1 MTSRDYYQLLGVQRG
16 ADQKVIRQAYRRL
29 AREHHPDV
37 NPGDTRAEQKFKE
50 INEAYEVLSDP
61 DSRQKYDRYGDQWKQ
76 ADQFGAGQRGGGFN
90 PHGRM
95 GNNFEFDLGG
105 LGSDDIFGGL
115 FGGGRRQPRKGEDIE
130 VKTSVTLEESYT
142 GTVRTVQKRNEQES
156 GGQSRRIEVVIPTGV
171 RDGARIRISGAGRG
185 GTSGGG
191 PGDMFVIVAIV
202 KHSRFERKGDDLHA
216 QIAVEMVDAVLGG
229 EVVIPTI
236 KGAELA
242 LKIPPESQNG
252 QVFRLVGQG
261 MPHGNDEYG
270 DLYAHLNVTLPM
282 NLSEREQKLF
292 QEMRDLRA
300 D

>member
-1 MTSRDYYQLLGVQRG
+1 MNRRDYYQLLGVQRG
-16 ADQKVIRQAYRRL
+16 SDQKVIRQAYRRL

-61 DSRQKYDRYGDQWKQ
+61 DSRQKYDQYGDQWKH
-76 ADQFGAGQRGGGFN
+76 ADQFGARQRGGGFN

-95 GNNFEFDLGG
+95 GNSFDLGG
-105 LGSDDIFGGL
+105 LGADDIFGGL

-130 VKTSVTLEESYT
+130 VKASLTMEESYT
-142 GTVRTVQKRNEQES
+142 GAVRTVEKRNEQES
-156 GGQSRRIEVVIPTGV
+156 DGQSRRIEVSIPSGV
-171 RDGARIRISGAGRG
+171 RDGARIRISGAGRKG
-185 GTSGGG
+185 MSGGRS
-191 PGDMFVIVAIV
+191 GDMFVVVTIL

-229 EVVIPTI
+229 EAVIPTI
-236 KGAELA
+236 KGVDLA

-300 D
+300 E